1 MNLVGGKSKSPIS
14 WALEPWNRVA
24 DFSGRSP
31 RAEYWWYAL
40 TVAIL
45 GGVFGYIDA
54 GLLHVRAYGDYG
66 PLSLFFILV
75 CVVPGLAVLVRRLHD
90 TDRTGWWA
98 LTRIPSYLFLAAGTS
113 PFQVGSRLRLLPPSD
128 HYSRRSS
135 LAHCGVSCAALPR
148 QRGRHRAKSFWTRF
162 LRSRC
167 ARGSLRLR
175 LPPAAHLAS

>member
-1 MNLVGGKSKSPIS
+1 M
-14 WALEPWNRVA
+14 
-24 DFSGRSP
+24 
-31 RAEYWWYAL
+31 

-113 PFQVGSRLRLLPPSD
+113 PFQVGSRLRLLPLPIIILGGVLWLIVG
-128 HYSRRSS
+128 
-135 LAHCGVSCAALPR
+135 LAVLLFLVSEGDTGPNRFGPDPYGPDALEEVF
-148 QRGRHRAKSFWTRF
+148 A
-162 LRSRC
+162 
-167 ARGSLRLR
+167 
-175 LPPAAHLAS
+175 